1 MKRKQK
7 DFTYAAVIIFIIGVI
22 SSLLYYLE
30 KYYVETNLIF
40 NENQFGFYLV
50 FVIVVIAC
58 FAYLIWQNHKQNEH
72 MKNQNVQIEN
82 LSAQIVEL
90 SEQLSSCYDGT
101 FEAIVNATS
110 ITLANH
116 KMLKDGMDKHNG

>member
-50 FVIVVIAC
+50 FVIIVITC

-72 MKNQNVQIEN
+72 IKN

>member
-7 DFTYAAVIIFIIGVI
+7 DFTYAAVMIFIIGVI
-22 SSLLYYLE
+22 SSLLYYLK

-50 FVIVVIAC
+50 FVIIVIAC

-72 MKNQNVQIEN
+72 IKN
-82 LSAQIVEL
+82 LSAQLIEL
-90 SEQLSSCYDGT
+90 SDKLSSCHYST
-101 FEAIVNATS
+101 LEAIDNATEVA
-110 ITLANH
+110 LDNH